1 MKKSKTKVVAFDFDD
16 TLYTGVDWTFWFEHC
31 KKLVKKIVG
40 KQPKEK
46 EKIIEEAFKNKHFND
61 QDAINLLAQF
71 GYNQNVWIEN
81 RMLNKINSA
90 TKYFK
95 NAKAIDNEVLRE
107 FAKHYTLFIVTNNYV
122 EGVKMIA
129 DALKIDLNYFKDIIT
144 AHTKYNAFSKKYRYL
159 DVCQLEKI
167 KPEEL
172 FVIGNS
178 STDIDPAIEIGARGQ
193 IVDDCNFKFEDF
205 DF

>member
-107 FAKHYTLFIVTNNYV
+107 FAKHYTLYIVTNNYV

-178 STDIDPAIEIGARGQ
+178 SDRKS
-193 IVDDCNFKFEDF
+193 VV
-205 DF
+205 